1 MYMYMMIHP
10 GKKLNFM
17 GNEFGQIREWSEA
30 QEQDW
35 MILKYPI
42 HDAFHKYMVKLNDI
56 YKKEKAFHY
65 DYHRENFEWLTA
77 IRKNDVFMRSEE
89 KRQIT

>member
-1 MYMYMMIHP
+1 
-10 GKKLNFM
+10 
-17 GNEFGQIREWSEA
+17 
-30 QEQDW
+30 

-65 DYHRENFEWLTA
+65 DYHRENFEWLDC

-89 KRQIT
+89 KRQITRSLESLISLTKTERL

>member
-1 MYMYMMIHP
+1 MNLDRS
-10 GKKLNFM
+10 G
-17 GNEFGQIREWSEA
+17 EWSEA

-56 YKKEKAFHY
+56 YKKEKASIMIII
-65 DYHRENFEWLTA
+65 EKTLNGWTA